1 MVDLV
6 SKCRTHLFPEN
17 AGDLLPDIALS
28 GQLERRGVI
37 VPGPDNSVQYLLF
50 ARDPPQ
56 LVTGH
61 TGGNDNAR
69 VIVEHI
75 VALQMVRISRSEEHK
90 SELQSLMRRSY
101 AVFCLKKKNN
111 HQLITNTNTPY

>member
-1 MVDLV
+1 MFFISRRRHTICALVTGVQTCALPILMVYLV

-75 VALQMVRISRSEEHK
+75 VAMQMEIGRAHV
-90 SELQSLMRRSY
+90 
-101 AVFCLKKKNN
+101 
-111 HQLITNTNTPY
+111 